1 MIFDTLDQLEMYI
14 PVLPAIRVIADT
26 LDHDELYDKAPGK
39 YSTRDSKVNYT
50 ISEYVTGTADKPFE
64 YHRDHTDVM
73 IMLSG
78 QELMSTSWRE
88 LKNQSQ
94 AFDTKADVG
103 FFQAE
108 PITVLQAAQYLDGDY
123 VTGKILTIF
132 GNGDMTEEMIRKI
145 RSRASA
151 VRYNRQWNREMPV
164 GE

>member
-39 YSTRDSKVNYT
+39 YSTRDSKVSYT
-50 ISEYVTGTADKPFE
+50 ISEYMTGTADKPFE
-64 YHRDHTDVM
+64 YHKDHTDVM
-73 IMLSG
+73 IVLSG

-94 AFDTKADVG
+94 AFDAKADVG

-108 PITVLQAAQYLDGDY
+108 PISVLQAAQGRFA
-123 VTGKILTIF
+123 IF
-132 GNGDMTEEMIRKI
+132 FPGEPHKSGVAAGEP
-145 RSRASA
+145 A
-151 VRYNRQWNREMPV
+151 PV
-164 GE
+164 KKVVFKVED